1 MSEENQDYGVD
12 SSTGEVMMSSQQL
25 ALLSARDMI
34 VAGDSV
40 RFIHVRNDCSAAGG
54 AFKVGDDTIA
64 KSMDAVLIAARLIPN
79 AALFTKKG
87 TEPKPQ
93 DWVQVLF
100 IDDAYGKFKSTL
112 IKTRSISGFS
122 KFIDALQ
129 AMNKSP
135 VGVSFSMRF
144 ADAEGE
150 NDKGEKF
157 KYKYM
162 TFERKET
169 ESKYKGLA
177 IETRAKI
184 DIGELDYPA
193 FD

>member
-1 MSEENQDYGVD
+1 M
-12 SSTGEVMMSSQQL
+12 SSTQL

-34 VAGDSV
+34 VSGDVV

-54 AFKVGDDTIA
+54 VFKVGDDAIA
-64 KSMDAVLIAARLIPN
+64 KSMDAVLIAARLIPDT
-79 AALFTKKG
+79 ALFTKKG
-87 TEPKPQ
+87 TEPKAQ
-93 DWVQVLF
+93 DWVQLLF
-100 IDDAYGKFKSTL
+100 VDETYGNFKSTL
-112 IKTRSISGFS
+112 LKTRSISGFV

-144 ADAEGE
+144 SDTEGE
-150 NDKGEKF
+150 NDNGDKY

-169 ESKYKGLA
+169 DSQYKPLA

-184 DIGELDYPA
+184 DAGELDYPA